1 MVVRIASGRLAAE
14 IAAEGAELV
23 RLTDLATA
31 DELLW
36 DGDPAFWT
44 GHAPILFP
52 IVGTL
57 RDNRYRWQGNS
68 YELPRHGFAR
78 RRGFALV
85 AQDAASATFR
95 IEANTASRAVW
106 PFDFTLDMR
115 FAIRDAR
122 LEMRATVTNRG
133 DGPMPAS
140 FGFHPALRWP
150 LPGGAAKAD
159 HVILFDRDELAP
171 VRRLDADGLVMAES
185 FATPVEGRT
194 LALDDS
200 LFADDALILDQ
211 PASRALTYGAPGS
224 TRIAVDYAD
233 MPQIAFWMKP
243 GADYLCIEPWQGHSD
258 PAGFD
263 GEIGDKPGMVSIAA
277 GEARDFMMGLRLL
290 AA

>member
-1 MVVRIASGRLAAE
+1 MAIRIASDRLAAE
-14 IAAEGAELV
+14 VTAEGAELV
-23 RLTDLATA
+23 RLTDLATGN
-31 DELLW
+31 ELLW
-36 DGDPAFWT
+36 DGDPAFWS

-57 RDNRYRWQGNS
+57 RDNRYRWQGHS
-68 YELPRHGFAR
+68 YELLRHGFAR
-78 RRGFALV
+78 RRSFAPA
-85 AQDAASATFR
+85 AQDAGSVTFR
-95 IEANTASRAVW
+95 IEADAATHMVW
-106 PFDFTLDMR
+106 PFDFALDMR
-115 FAIRDAR
+115 FAIDGDR

-133 DGPMPAS
+133 DGAMPTS

-150 LPGGAAKAD
+150 LPGGAAKTD
-159 HVILFDRDELAP
+159 HVILFDQDEPAP
-171 VRRLDADGLVMAES
+171 VRRLDADGLIMAES
-185 FATPVEGRT
+185 FATPIEGCR

-200 LFADDALILDQ
+200 LFAQDALILDR
-211 PASRALTYGAPGS
+211 PVSRTLTYGAPGS

-263 GEIGDKPGMVSIAA
+263 GEIGDKPGMVMIAP